1 LLSEV
6 QPKNVIVTPP
16 PKGKNG
22 NYCKQNKKQ
31 INHIKKYDTGCHIAH
46 VFALA
51 AMCIGIYYI
60 DLALALALQASK
72 LVLSN

>member
-1 LLSEV
+1 M
-6 QPKNVIVTPP
+6 QAT
-16 PKGKNG
+16 
-22 NYCKQNKKQ
+22 Y
-31 INHIKKYDTGCHIAH
+31 HIAH